1 MSHDLEV
8 TKSGNP
14 VVISSTDNTVEV
26 QSSPNLLVISDSSNT
41 SVTVEQANNPI
52 VVTQN
57 NNEVA
62 VVVESKSLTISSVG
76 VQGPVGTGGVLSYY
90 AILESVVDQSAA
102 STTVGYPITYSSI
115 VESNGVSI
123 SSGSRITL
131 EHTGTYLFQFSGQ
144 FANSSSQDH
153 DVNFWVRK
161 NGVDLANTNSF
172 LSIPAKH
179 GATNGHALS
188 QIAYAITVAD
198 NDYIEFVWSTDSTD
212 VTLEHIPAAVS
223 GPAHP
228 VTPSVIV
235 SVTQLVYLQNF
246 PLEDPS
252 AYGTLTIDNSQC
264 ALTIP
269 PAGTMIQA
277 ANANDQIARVTLDSF
292 GSTAYGAITGR
303 HARGTCAS
311 PAAVQAGDKLMEIG
325 GRGYGTTGWSEQSL
339 GRFAIYANE
348 TWTDSN
354 QGTKLV
360 IEVAPNGTSATESV
374 ATFTGGSGQGV
385 NLAENHVY
393 KINGSSVL
401 SATTLGSAV
410 VNSSLTS
417 TGTITSGTWQGT
429 AVGVAYGGTGG
440 TTAQV
445 ARTNLLPS
453 QTSNNNKFLQTD
465 GVDVAWGTALTSIAN
480 EVIDGGGA

>member
-8 TKSGNP
+8 TKSGSP

-52 VVTQN
+52 VVTQS

-76 VQGPVGTGGVLSYY
+76 VQGPVGTGGILSYY
-90 AILESVVDQSAA
+90 AILQSVVDQAAA
-102 STTVGYPITYSSI
+102 STTAAYPVTYSSI
-115 VESNGVSI
+115 VESNGISI
-123 SSGSRITL
+123 ASQSRITFDHL
-131 EHTGTYLFQFSGQ
+131 GTYLIQFSGQ
-144 FANSSSQDH
+144 FTNQDNQAH
-153 DVNFWVRK
+153 LVNFWVRK
-161 NGVDLANTNSF
+161 NGVDLENTNSF
-172 LSIPAKH
+172 LSIPSSH
-179 GATNGHALS
+179 GGNEGHALT
-188 QIAYAITVAD
+188 QLPYAITVAD

-212 VTLEHIPAAVS
+212 VMLESIPAALS

-228 VTPSVIV
+228 LTPSVIV
-235 SVTQLVYLQNF
+235 SVTQLVYLQTF

-252 AYGTLTIDNSQC
+252 AFGTLSIDNSQC

-269 PAGTMIQA
+269 PTGTMIHA
-277 ANANDQIARVTLDSF
+277 ANANDQIARITLDSF

-311 PAAVQAGDKLMEIG
+311 PTAVQAGDKLMEIG
-325 GRGYGTTGWSEQSL
+325 GRGYGTTGWSNQSL

-348 TWTDSN
+348 TWTDSS

-360 IEVAPNGTSATESV
+360 VEVSPNGTAATESV
-374 ATFTGGSGQGV
+374 ATFTGGSGQGID
-385 NLAENHVY
+385 LALNHVY

-401 SATTLGSAV
+401 SSTTLGSLV

-417 TGTITSGTWQGT
+417 TGTISSGVWQGT
-429 AVGVAYGGTGG
+429 AVGIAYGGTGG
-440 TTAQV
+440 TTAQGG
-445 ARTNLLPS
+445 RTNLLPS
-453 QTSNNNKFLQTD
+453 QTSQNNKFLQTD